1 MQYKGVTFEPGFH
14 LTSTGSGGGTLS
26 VTEAV
31 ERDRLQAEKPAYN
44 NPAVVARISR
54 EMKCS
59 VERAE
64 VLFAD
69 VVKFLWMASTTNEVR
84 IPTPAIDEA
93 WHVFLLFT
101 KDYMS
106 FCDEFCGGYMHHQPH
121 RGEKIDITLEL
132 VTPTID
138 HMAAAFGAP
147 PSSNW
152 DYVSLPA
159 WKIAA

>member
-1 MQYKGVTFEPGFH
+1 MDYKGVTFEPGFH

-31 ERDRLQAEKPAYN
+31 ERLRTTDRRPKYV

-64 VLFAD
+64 GLFD
-69 VVKFLWMASTTNEVR
+69 DMIMFLWMASTTSEVR
-84 IPTPAIDEA
+84 VPTPAIDEA

-106 FCDEFCGGYMHHQPH
+106 FCDQYCGGYMHHQPH
-121 RGEKIDITLEL
+121 LGKPTDITLEL
-132 VTPTID
+132 VAPTID
-138 HMAAAFGAP
+138 HMAEAFGGP
-147 PSSNW
+147 PSRNW

-159 WKIAA
+159 WQAAA